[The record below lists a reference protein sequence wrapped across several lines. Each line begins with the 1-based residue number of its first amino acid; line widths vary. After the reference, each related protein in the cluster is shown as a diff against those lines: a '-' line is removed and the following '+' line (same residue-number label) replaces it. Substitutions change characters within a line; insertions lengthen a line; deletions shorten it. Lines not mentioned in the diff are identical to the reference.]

1 MQITLKST
9 ELQNMHLSYQTG
21 HIALLEAV
29 VLLSSALFS
38 SM

>member
-29 VLLSSALFS
+29 VLLSSAPFS